1 MSVSVESDLR
11 NEGMHVPDERSRSI
25 IEVENNVFA
34 P

>member
-11 NEGMHVPDERSRSI
+11 NEGMHVPDERRSI